1 MLTATR
7 LKRKEKRKKKE
18 KEEDATWYMKR
29 DGNDIA
35 SSSYANKG
43 LIPAASLST
52 RFLVPLVRLVRDRE
66 KRVWR

>member
-1 MLTATR
+1 
-7 LKRKEKRKKKE
+7 
-18 KEEDATWYMKR
+18 MKR